1 MRAVRLL
8 AAILSVIIG
17 AYLLLIA
24 NGISGEIWGQKHGW
38 YFFPLPSHPRAR
50 IVAYLVLAIALQL
63 GSAWLLTPAVSGK
76 DTARFWRRYAGRVA
90 FLLAACLVVAV
101 LVVVTVMAL
110 LDSGTI

>member
-1 MRAVRLL
+1 MYGARHAV
-8 AAILSVIIG
+8 LSCIHVSAWRG
-17 AYLLLIA
+17 
-24 NGISGEIWGQKHGW
+24 
-38 YFFPLPSHPRAR
+38 